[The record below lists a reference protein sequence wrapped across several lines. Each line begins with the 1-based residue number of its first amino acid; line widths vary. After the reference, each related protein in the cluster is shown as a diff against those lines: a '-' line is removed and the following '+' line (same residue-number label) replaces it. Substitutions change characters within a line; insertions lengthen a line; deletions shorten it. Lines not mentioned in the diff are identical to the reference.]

1 MAAALALLAACAA
14 SSAHAQAVV
23 QQDAFVWGESWDR
36 VSTTFVDMHD
46 HDTAGA
52 YTAVAHGA
60 TIASSDLE
68 LGSGMGLTRATSPF
82 LRAEG
87 SVGVNSAG
95 DENFLA
101 VARASIFYDFVL
113 HADSVEEAQALS
125 DYMESVRPLT
135 DWEGSP
141 GYKLGFGGFAL
152 EGAYFTG
159 VSEDVPDIYSNLM
172 SASIGVDTGAFIGG
186 SGGFTHSCN
195 GLARTAETC
204 GALDSFGAPILTSF
218 NALGSLYFQ
227 PGDVNFYGRIALG
240 ADVSANVATLY
251 ASPYALYTTGLAILD
266 PVIHLASGFGGDAS
280 HFSLILP
287 KGVGNSGVLAPPV
300 PVGGGVP
307 EPSTWAMMMLG
318 LAGAGAL
325 LRRRKTALRAPA

>member
-1 MAAALALLAACAA
+1 MAACAA
-14 SSAHAQAVV
+14 SSVHAEPAFLLS
-23 QQDAFVWGESWDR
+23 DAFVWGESWDR
-36 VSTTFVDMHD
+36 VSTTYRDMHD
-46 HDTAGA
+46 HNTPGA
-52 YTAVAHGA
+52 YAAVAHGE
-60 TIASSDLE
+60 TIASADLE
-68 LGSGMGLTRATSPF
+68 PGSGTGLTRATSPF
-82 LRAEG
+82 LRAEA

-101 VARASIFYDFVL
+101 VARTSIFYDFVL

-135 DWEGSP
+135 VWEGSP
-141 GYKLGFGGFAL
+141 DYKLGFGGFAL

-172 SASIGVDTGAFIGG
+172 SASVGVDTGAFIGG
-186 SGGFTHSCN
+186 SGGFSHACN
-195 GLARTAETC
+195 GLARTAESC

-218 NALGSLYFQ
+218 SELGSLYFQ

-240 ADVSANVATLY
+240 ADVTANVATLY
-251 ASPYALYTTGLAILD
+251 AYPYALYTTGLAILD
-266 PVIHLASGFGGDAS
+266 PVIHLAAGFGGDAS

-318 LAGAGAL
+318 LAGVGAL
-325 LRRRKTALRAPA
+325 LRRGRSPLRAAA